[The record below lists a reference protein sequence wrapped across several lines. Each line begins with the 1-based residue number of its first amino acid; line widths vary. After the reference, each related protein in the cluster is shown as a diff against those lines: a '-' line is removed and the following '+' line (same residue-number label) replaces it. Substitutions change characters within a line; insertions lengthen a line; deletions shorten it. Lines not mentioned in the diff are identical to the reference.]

1 MFKGSLAAFVV
12 SLNLH
17 RRHLN
22 ESQRAMVA
30 DRLTTLQ
37 RGRSETNASIDAF
50 VTQPQAAKMLNVAR
64 ESVQR
69 ARKVRESNN
78 EPLIASVNSGEV
90 SVSSA
95 AKAVTAAEKYPQ
107 VATIVRSLPDLT
119 TIANNLAPFTHQ
131 A

>member
-37 RGRSETNASIDAF
+37 HGQRADASIDAS